1 MSFATHM
8 ALNILNDTRCIG
20 WVISQYFF
28 FFQIKNLV
36 SLHLHEAQRRQHGGD
51 HQDPRRVGRH
61 SLFSIFL
68 KIREIVMGR
77 VLVGL
82 FHNICFIFMKR
93 NDDNTGWIIK
103 IPDVLAVTASFQT
116 F

>member
-1 MSFATHM
+1 MSFATQI
-8 ALNILNDTRCIG
+8 AFNILIDMRCIV

-61 SLFSIFL
+61 SLGGPAATAA
-68 KIREIVMGR
+68 IRICSKAAYNSYR
-77 VLVGL
+77 NVLE
-82 FHNICFIFMKR
+82 
-93 NDDNTGWIIK
+93 
-103 IPDVLAVTASFQT
+103 A
-116 F
+116 

>member
-8 ALNILNDTRCIG
+8 AWEEYWLGYFTIF
-20 WVISQYFF
+20 FF

-61 SLFSIFL
+61 SLGGPAATAAVR
-68 KIREIVMGR
+68 IRAKAAY
-77 VLVGL
+77 
-82 FHNICFIFMKR
+82 NSYR
-93 NDDNTGWIIK
+93 NVIK
-103 IPDVLAVTASFQT
+103 T
-116 F
+116 